1 MQICVQT
8 CKQDEMA
15 LGTGAAA
22 PNPEGW
28 PKPGVAVAPK
38 PLPPM
43 PPPKGADGAPSFAGW
58 PNPDVPVNA
67 LIPPPPPPPNPPPES
82 VAGWPNPAPPKGDCA
97 AAGVAVPNMLP
108 EAGGVCIIEAPAAG
122 AAPKGEAAAAGP
134 PPKGLELGAGVLA
147 RLPKPNPLCIWLPS
161 HTVRA
166 TWDQKPHLKLPRE
179 NRCQANMSESK
190 ARSKAW
196 WLRIGTRRVE
206 LEGDRRD
213 RNHTLQP
220 QAVPSRRGSLL
231 NWRPCRS
238 RPSSSVALRPC
249 RIRPSPW
256 RVLRPCC
263 RARMLGRCCLHSMHL
278 QMSNSIQMGL
288 HQVLS
293 ASEHLPALLKGQ
305 D

>member
-1 MQICVQT
+1 
-8 CKQDEMA
+8 
-15 LGTGAAA
+15 
-22 PNPEGW
+22 
-28 PKPGVAVAPK
+28 
-38 PLPPM
+38 M

-190 ARSKAW
+190 ARSKAR

-256 RVLRPCC
+256 RVLRPWCSSMLHWLSC
-263 RARMLGRCCLHSMHL
+263 RRQAIRTQPTSCRTDSPTVWYSESLQHRGTCKSVGACNLVGTCNIVGARNIAGACD
-278 QMSNSIQMGL
+278 IVGT
-288 HQVLS
+288 
-293 ASEHLPALLKGQ
+293 E
-305 D
+305 